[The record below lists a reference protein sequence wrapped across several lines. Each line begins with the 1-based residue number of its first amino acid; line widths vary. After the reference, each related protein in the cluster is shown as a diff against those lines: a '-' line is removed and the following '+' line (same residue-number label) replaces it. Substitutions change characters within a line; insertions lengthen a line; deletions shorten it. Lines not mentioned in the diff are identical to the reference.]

1 VQKRKELGVA
11 TRRLREEEGKNP
23 VRKKREREKQK
34 TDGRVGSGSGTVA

>member
-23 VRKKREREKQK
+23 VKKEKREKREK
-34 TDGRVGSGSGTVA
+34 TDGSC